1 MIAKTVIPNW
11 MAFFI
16 AFDTMSRFKGGESM
30 LFVRFTDVPKDAFP
44 NYERLP
50 YEEALLLS
58 TQVHQEAQQA
68 NERFASEFR
77 IFDDTDQLVYKG
89 TFQFGDPTY
98 PNLYLQLKDRIPRIR
113 IRKEDATKKILL
125 LENLERL
132 TPESYKTM
140 TTSAIQHHPDTT
152 HVSRLRRGQRRIIY
166 GVSGVSLLLLG
177 ALSVVQLVQPDP
189 PSGVQ
194 AATSEWQP
202 LYEAALTGE
211 PDPLLERLEKRKS
224 LNNEQQQFLITQ
236 YIEKQD
242 YDQAV
247 DVTNDPIDVETII
260 MQSKS
265 FAKNRQETL
274 QAFQAIHPTDE
285 GTFDLAI
292 LQKDYKRAVS
302 LQDVEMTTARQEAK
316 TRAYIALKDVTK
328 AQESVK
334 TVHNEE
340 LKEQVATLV
349 QLDDEIQAL
358 EDQKRQLSEKKDK
371 KELEKLNAL
380 LEAKQRQAFSLF

>member
-1 MIAKTVIPNW
+1 
-11 MAFFI
+11 
-16 AFDTMSRFKGGESM
+16 M

-68 NERFASEFR
+68 NEQFESEFR
-77 IFDDTDQLVYKG
+77 IFDDVDQLVYKG
-89 TFQFGDPTY
+89 TFQFGDLTY
-98 PNLYLQLKDRIPRIR
+98 QNLYLQLKDRIPRIR

-132 TPESYKTM
+132 TSESYKTM
-140 TTSAIQHHPDTT
+140 MTPAIQQPPDTT

-166 GVSGVSLLLLG
+166 GVSGISLLLLV
-177 ALSVVQLVQPDP
+177 ALSVVQFVQPDP

-194 AATSEWQP
+194 AATSDWQP

-211 PDPLLERLEKRKS
+211 TDPLVERLEKRKS
-224 LNNEQQQFLITQ
+224 LNDEQQQFLITQ
-236 YIEKQD
+236 YIEKQN

-247 DVTNDPIDVETII
+247 AVTNDPIDVETII

-265 FAKNRQETL
+265 FVKNRQETL

-285 GTFDLAI
+285 GMFDLAI

-302 LQDVEMTTARQEAK
+302 IQDVEMTTARQEAK
-316 TRAYIALKDVTK
+316 TRAYIALKDVMK

-334 TVHNEE
+334 TVPNEE

-371 KELEKLNAL
+371 KELQKLNES
-380 LEAKQRQAFSLF
+380 LEAKQRQISTII

>member
-1 MIAKTVIPNW
+1 
-11 MAFFI
+11 
-16 AFDTMSRFKGGESM
+16 M

-58 TQVHQEAQQA
+58 TQVHQEAQQT
-68 NERFASEFR
+68 NEQFASEFR
-77 IFDDTDQLVYKG
+77 IFDDVDQLVYKG

-140 TTSAIQHHPDTT
+140 TTSAIQHQPDTT

-166 GVSGVSLLLLG
+166 GVSGMSLLLLG
-177 ALSVVQLVQPDP
+177 ALSVVQLTQPDP

-211 PDPLLERLEKRKS
+211 SGPLVERLEKRKS
-224 LNNEQQQFLITQ
+224 LNDEQQQFLITQ
-236 YIEKQD
+236 YVERQD

-247 DVTNDPIDVETII
+247 AVTNDPIDVETII
-260 MQSKS
+260 MQSMS

-274 QAFQAIHPTDE
+274 QAFQAVHPTDE

-316 TRAYIALKDVTK
+316 TRAYIALKDVMK

-334 TVHNEE
+334 TVPNEE

-349 QLDDEIQAL
+349 QLDDEIEAL

-371 KELEKLNAL
+371 GELEKLNEL
-380 LEAKQRQAFSLF
+380 LEAKQRQASSLL

>member
-1 MIAKTVIPNW
+1 
-11 MAFFI
+11 
-16 AFDTMSRFKGGESM
+16 M

-58 TQVHQEAQQA
+58 TQVHQESQQA
-68 NERFASEFR
+68 NERFSSEFR
-77 IFDDTDQLVYKG
+77 IFDDADQLVYKG
-89 TFQFGDPTY
+89 MFQFGDPIY

-132 TPESYKTM
+132 TPKSYKTM
-140 TTSAIQHHPDTT
+140 TTSVIQQQPNAT
-152 HVSRLRRGQRRIIY
+152 HVSRLRRGQRRLVY

-194 AATSEWQP
+194 AETSDWQP
-202 LYEAALTGE
+202 LYEAALMGETG
-211 PDPLLERLEKRKS
+211 PLVERLEKRKS
-224 LNNEQQQFLITQ
+224 LNDEQQQFLITQ
-236 YIEKQD
+236 YVEEQE

-247 DVTNDPIDVETII
+247 SVTKDPIDVETII
-260 MQSKS
+260 VQSKR
-265 FAKNRQETL
+265 FATNRQDTL
-274 QAFQAIHPTDE
+274 QAFQAVYPTDE

-292 LQKDYKRAVS
+292 LQKDYRRAVS
-302 LQDVEMTTARQEAK
+302 LTGVEMTTARQEAK

-328 AQESVK
+328 AKESVR
-334 TVHNEE
+334 TVQDEK
-340 LKEQVATLV
+340 LKEQVATFV
-349 QLDDEIQAL
+349 RLDEEIKAL
-358 EDQKRQLSEKKDK
+358 EDQKRQLSEKEDK
-371 KELEKLNAL
+371 EALKKLNESL
-380 LEAKQRQAFSLF
+380 DAKQRQVETII

>member
-1 MIAKTVIPNW
+1 
-11 MAFFI
+11 
-16 AFDTMSRFKGGESM
+16 M
-30 LFVRFTDVPKDAFP
+30 LFVRFADVPKEAFP

-58 TQVHQEAQQA
+58 TQVHQEAQKT

-77 IFDDTDQLVYKG
+77 IFDDDDQLVYKG
-89 TFQFGDPTY
+89 TFQLGDPTY

-140 TTSAIQHHPDTT
+140 MTSAIQQQPDAT
-152 HVSRLRRGQRRIIY
+152 HISRLRRGQRRLVY

-194 AATSEWQP
+194 AETSDWQP

-211 PDPLLERLEKRKS
+211 TGPLVERLEKRKS
-224 LNNEQQQFLITQ
+224 LNDEQQQFLITQ
-236 YIEKQD
+236 YVEEQD

-247 DVTNDPIDVETII
+247 SVTKDPIDVETII
-260 MQSKS
+260 MQSKR
-265 FAKNRQETL
+265 FATNRQDTL
-274 QAFQAIHPTDE
+274 QAFQAVYPTYE

-292 LQKDYKRAVS
+292 LQKDYKRAV
-302 LQDVEMTTARQEAK
+302 LLPGVEMTTARKEAK

-334 TVHNEE
+334 TVHDEE

-349 QLDDEIQAL
+349 QLDEEIQAL
-358 EDQKRQLSEKKDK
+358 EDQKRQLSKKTDK
-371 KELEKLNAL
+371 KELEKLNAS
-380 LEAKQRQAFSLF
+380 LEAKQRQASSIL

>member
-1 MIAKTVIPNW
+1 
-11 MAFFI
+11 
-16 AFDTMSRFKGGESM
+16 M

-68 NERFASEFR
+68 NECFPSEFR
-77 IFDDTDQLVYKG
+77 IFDDNDQLVYKG

-113 IRKEDATKKILL
+113 IRKEDATKKSLL

-140 TTSAIQHHPDTT
+140 TTSAIQQQPDTT
-152 HVSRLRRGQRRIIY
+152 HISRLRRGQRRIIY
-166 GVSGVSLLLLG
+166 GVSGISLLLLG
-177 ALSVVQLVQPDP
+177 ALSVVELVQPDP

-211 PDPLLERLEKRKS
+211 PDQLVERLEKRKS
-224 LNNEQQQFLITQ
+224 LNDEQQQFLITQ
-236 YIEKQD
+236 YVEKQD

-247 DVTNDPIDVETII
+247 AVTNDPIDVETII

-265 FAKNRQETL
+265 FVKNRQETL
-274 QAFQAIHPTDE
+274 QAFQAIHSTDE

-334 TVHNEE
+334 TVPNEE
-340 LKEQVATLV
+340 LKEQVAALV
-349 QLDDEIQAL
+349 QLNDEIQAL

-371 KELEKLNAL
+371 GELEKLNEL
-380 LEAKQRQAFSLF
+380 LEAKQRQASSLL

>member
-1 MIAKTVIPNW
+1 
-11 MAFFI
+11 
-16 AFDTMSRFKGGESM
+16 M
-30 LFVRFTDVPKDAFP
+30 LFVRFTDIPKEAFP

-68 NERFASEFR
+68 NERFSSEFR
-77 IFDDTDQLVYKG
+77 IFDDADQLVYKG
-89 TFQFGDPTY
+89 TFQFGDPIY

-140 TTSAIQHHPDTT
+140 TASAIQQQPDTT
-152 HVSRLRRGQRRIIY
+152 HVSRLRRGQRRLVY
-166 GVSGVSLLLLG
+166 GVSGISFLLLG
-177 ALSVVQLVQPDP
+177 ALSVVQFVQPDP

-211 PDPLLERLEKRKS
+211 TGPLVERLKKRKS
-224 LNNEQQQFLITQ
+224 LNDEQQQFLITQ
-236 YIEKQD
+236 YIEKQN
-242 YDQAV
+242 YNQAV
-247 DVTNDPIDVETII
+247 GVTNDPIDVETII
-260 MQSKS
+260 MQSKE
-265 FAKNRQETL
+265 FETKRQETL
-274 QAFQAIHPTDE
+274 QAFQAVYPTDE

-292 LQKDYKRAVS
+292 LQKNYKRAVS
-302 LQDVEMTTARQEAK
+302 LPDVEMTTARQEAK
-316 TRAYIALKDVTK
+316 TRAYIALKDMTK

-340 LKEQVATLV
+340 LKKQVATLV
-349 QLDDEIQAL
+349 QLDNEIQAL
-358 EDQKRQLSEKKDK
+358 EDQKRQLSEKKNK
-371 KELEKLNAL
+371 EELEKLNAS
-380 LEAKQRQAFSLF
+380 LEAKQRQASSLF

>member
-1 MIAKTVIPNW
+1 
-11 MAFFI
+11 
-16 AFDTMSRFKGGESM
+16 M

-50 YEEALLLS
+50 YEKALLLS
-58 TQVHQEAQQA
+58 TQIHQEAQQA

-98 PNLYLQLKDRIPRIR
+98 QNLYLQLKDRIPRIR

-140 TTSAIQHHPDTT
+140 TTSAIQHHTDAT

-177 ALSVVQLVQPDP
+177 VLSVVQLVQPDP
-189 PSGVQ
+189 PSDVQ

-202 LYEAALTGE
+202 LYEAALMGE
-211 PDPLLERLEKRKS
+211 PDPLVERLEKRQS

-236 YIEKQD
+236 YVEKQD

-247 DVTNDPIDVETII
+247 AVTNDPIDVETII
-260 MQSKS
+260 MQSKQFDS
-265 FAKNRQETL
+265 KRQKTL
-274 QAFQAIHPTDE
+274 QAFQGVHPTDE

-334 TVHNEE
+334 KVPNKE
-340 LKEQVATLV
+340 LKQQVATLV

-371 KELEKLNAL
+371 GELEKLNEL
-380 LEAKQRQAFSLF
+380 LEAKQRQASSLL

>member
-1 MIAKTVIPNW
+1 
-11 MAFFI
+11 
-16 AFDTMSRFKGGESM
+16 M
-30 LFVRFTDVPKDAFP
+30 LFVRFTDVPKDGFP

-58 TQVHQEAQQA
+58 TQVYQEAQQE
-68 NERFASEFR
+68 NERFSSEFR
-77 IFDDTDQLVYKG
+77 IFNDADQLVYKG

-140 TTSAIQHHPDTT
+140 TASAIQQQPNAT
-152 HVSRLRRGQRRIIY
+152 HVSRLRRGQRRLVY

-194 AATSEWQP
+194 AETSDWRP

-211 PDPLLERLEKRKS
+211 TGPLVERLEKRKS
-224 LNNEQQQFLITQ
+224 LNDEQQHFLITQ
-236 YIEKQD
+236 YVEEQD

-247 DVTNDPIDVETII
+247 SVTKDPIDVETII
-260 MQSKS
+260 MQSKR
-265 FAKNRQETL
+265 FATNRQDTL
-274 QAFQAIHPTDE
+274 QAFQAVYPTNE

-302 LQDVEMTTARQEAK
+302 LTGVEMTTARQEAK
-316 TRAYIALKDVTK
+316 TRAYIALKDVMK

-334 TVHNEE
+334 MINDEQ
-340 LKEQVATLV
+340 LKKQVATLV
-349 QLDDEIQAL
+349 QLDEEIQAL

-371 KELEKLNAL
+371 KELKKLNES
-380 LEAKQRQAFSLF
+380 LEAKLRQIYKII

>member
-1 MIAKTVIPNW
+1 
-11 MAFFI
+11 
-16 AFDTMSRFKGGESM
+16 M
-30 LFVRFTDVPKDAFP
+30 LFIRFTDVPKDGFP

-77 IFDDTDQLVYKG
+77 IFDDADQLFYKG
-89 TFQFGDPTY
+89 SLQFGDPTY

-140 TTSAIQHHPDTT
+140 TMSAIQQQPNAT
-152 HVSRLRRGQRRIIY
+152 HVSRLRRGQRRLVY

-177 ALSVVQLVQPDP
+177 ALSIVQLVQPDP

-194 AATSEWQP
+194 AETSDWQP

-211 PDPLLERLEKRKS
+211 TDSLVERLEKRKS
-224 LNNEQQQFLITQ
+224 LNDEQQQFLITQ

-260 MQSKS
+260 MQSKQFES
-265 FAKNRQETL
+265 NRQETL
-274 QAFQAIHPTDE
+274 RSFQAAHPTDE

-302 LQDVEMTTARQEAK
+302 LTGVEMTTARKEAK

-334 TVHNEE
+334 TINDEQ
-340 LKEQVATLV
+340 LKKQVATLV
-349 QLDDEIQAL
+349 QLDEEIQAL
-358 EDQKRQLSEKKDK
+358 GDQKRQLSEKKDK
-371 KELEKLNAL
+371 EELEKLNAS
-380 LEAKQRQAFSLF
+380 LEAKRRQVSLLL

>member
-1 MIAKTVIPNW
+1 
-11 MAFFI
+11 
-16 AFDTMSRFKGGESM
+16 M
-30 LFVRFTDVPKDAFP
+30 LFVRFTDIPKEAFP
-44 NYERLP
+44 NYERLQ

-58 TQVHQEAQQA
+58 TQVHQEAQHA
-68 NERFASEFR
+68 NERFASDFR
-77 IFDDTDQLVYKG
+77 IFDDADQLVYKG
-89 TFQFGDPTY
+89 MFQFGDSTY
-98 PNLYLQLKDRIPRIR
+98 PNLYQQLKDRIPRIR

-140 TTSAIQHHPDTT
+140 PTSSIQQQSDAT
-152 HVSRLRRGQRRIIY
+152 HISRLGRGQRRLVY

-177 ALSVVQLVQPDP
+177 TLSVVQLVQPDP

-194 AATSEWQP
+194 AATSDWQL
-202 LYEAALTGE
+202 LYESALTGE
-211 PDPLLERLEKRKS
+211 PKPLVKRLEKRKS
-224 LNNEQQQFLITQ
+224 LNDEQQQFLITQ

-247 DVTNDPIDVETII
+247 AVTNDPIDVETII

-302 LQDVEMTTARQEAK
+302 LQNVEMTTARQEAK

-334 TVHNEE
+334 TVPNEE

-371 KELEKLNAL
+371 GELEKLNEL
-380 LEAKQRQAFSLF
+380 LEAKQRQASSLLL

>member
-1 MIAKTVIPNW
+1 

-16 AFDTMSRFKGGESM
+16 ALITMSCSKGGECM
-30 LFVRFTDVPKDAFP
+30 LFVRFTDVPKETFA

-77 IFDDTDQLVYKG
+77 IFDDADQLVYKG
-89 TFQFGDPTY
+89 TFQFGDPIY

-125 LENLERL
+125 LENLESL
-132 TPESYKTM
+132 TPDSYKTM
-140 TTSAIQHHPDTT
+140 TTSAIQQQPDAT
-152 HVSRLRRGQRRIIY
+152 HISRLRRGQRRLVY
-166 GVSGVSLLLLG
+166 GVSGVSLLLLST
-177 ALSVVQLVQPDP
+177 LSVVQLVQPDP
-189 PSGVQ
+189 PSGVE
-194 AATSEWQP
+194 AEISDWQP
-202 LYEAALTGE
+202 LYETALTGE
-211 PDPLLERLEKRKS
+211 TGPLVERLEKRKS
-224 LNNEQQQFLITQ
+224 LNDEQQQFLITQ

-260 MQSKS
+260 MQSKR
-265 FAKNRQETL
+265 FATNRQDTL
-274 QAFQAIHPTDE
+274 QAFQAVYPTDE
-285 GTFDLAI
+285 GSFDLAI
-292 LQKDYKRAVS
+292 LQKDYKHAIS
-302 LQDVEMTTARQEAK
+302 LTGVEMTTARQEAK

-334 TVHNEE
+334 TINDEQ
-340 LKEQVATLV
+340 LKKQVATLV
-349 QLDDEIQAL
+349 QLDEEIQEL
-358 EDQKRQLSEKKDK
+358 EDQKRQLLKKKDK
-371 KELEKLNAL
+371 KELKKLNES
-380 LEAKQRQAFSLF
+380 LEAKQRQSNRII

>member
-1 MIAKTVIPNW
+1 
-11 MAFFI
+11 
-16 AFDTMSRFKGGESM
+16 M
-30 LFVRFTDVPKDAFP
+30 LFIRFTDVPKEGFP

-77 IFDDTDQLVYKG
+77 IFDDVDQLVYKG

-140 TTSAIQHHPDTT
+140 TTSAIQQPPDTT
-152 HVSRLRRGQRRIIY
+152 HVSRLRRGQRRLVY

-177 ALSVVQLVQPDP
+177 ALTVVQLVQPDP

-194 AATSEWQP
+194 AATSDWRP

-211 PDPLLERLEKRKS
+211 TEPLMQRLEKQKS
-224 LNNEQQQFLITQ
+224 LSNEQQQFLITQ
-236 YIEKQD
+236 YVEKQD

-247 DVTNDPIDVETII
+247 GVTDNPIDVETII
-260 MQSKS
+260 MQSKP
-265 FAKNRQETL
+265 FATDRQETL
-274 QAFQAIHPTDE
+274 QAFQAVHPTDE
-285 GTFDLAI
+285 GDFDLAI
-292 LQKDYKRAVS
+292 LKKDYKRAVS
-302 LQDVEMTTARQEAK
+302 IPDVEMTTARKEAK

-334 TVHNEE
+334 MVQDEQ
-340 LKEQVATLV
+340 LKQQVVTLA
-349 QLDDEIQAL
+349 QLDEEIQAL
-358 EDQKRQLSEKKDK
+358 EDQKRQLSEKTDK
-371 KELEKLNAL
+371 KELEKLNES
-380 LEAKQRQAFSLF
+380 LEAKQRQASSLL

>member
-1 MIAKTVIPNW
+1 
-11 MAFFI
+11 
-16 AFDTMSRFKGGESM
+16 M
-30 LFVRFTDVPKDAFP
+30 LFVRFTDVPKEGFP

-77 IFDDTDQLVYKG
+77 IFDDADQLVYKG
-89 TFQFGDPTY
+89 TFQFGDTTY

-140 TTSAIQHHPDTT
+140 TTSATQQHPDAT
-152 HVSRLRRGQRRIIY
+152 HVSRLRRGQRRLVY
-166 GVSGVSLLLLG
+166 GVSGVSLLLFG
-177 ALSVVQLVQPDP
+177 TLSVVQLVQPDS

-194 AATSEWQP
+194 AATSDWQP

-211 PDPLLERLEKRKS
+211 TEPLMQRLEKQKS
-224 LNNEQQQFLITQ
+224 LSNEQQQFLITQ
-236 YIEKQD
+236 YVEKQD

-247 DVTNDPIDVETII
+247 AVTNDPIDVETII
-260 MQSKS
+260 MQSKP
-265 FAKNRQETL
+265 FATDRQETL
-274 QAFQAIHPTDE
+274 QAFQAVHPTNE
-285 GTFDLAI
+285 GAFDLAI

-302 LQDVEMTTARQEAK
+302 IPDVEMTTARKEAK

-334 TVHNEE
+334 LIQDEQ
-340 LKEQVATLV
+340 LKQQVGTLV
-349 QLDDEIQAL
+349 QLDEEIQAL
-358 EDQKRQLSEKKDK
+358 ENQKRQLSEKTDK
-371 KELEKLNAL
+371 KELEKLNES
-380 LEAKQRQAFSLF
+380 LEAKQRQASSLL

>member
-1 MIAKTVIPNW
+1 
-11 MAFFI
+11 
-16 AFDTMSRFKGGESM
+16 M

-58 TQVHQEAQQA
+58 TQVHQEARQA

-77 IFDDTDQLVYKG
+77 IFDDADQLVYKG

-98 PNLYLQLKDRIPRIR
+98 QNLYLQLKNRIPRIR

-140 TTSAIQHHPDTT
+140 TTSAIQQHPDAT
-152 HVSRLRRGQRRIIY
+152 HISRLRRGQRRLVY

-177 ALSVVQLVQPDP
+177 ALSVVQLVQSDP

-194 AATSEWQP
+194 AETSDWQP

-211 PDPLLERLEKRKS
+211 TWPLVENLEKKKS
-224 LNNEQQQFLITQ
+224 LNDEQQQFLITQ
-236 YIEKQD
+236 YVEEQD

-247 DVTNDPIDVETII
+247 SVTKDPIDVETII

-265 FAKNRQETL
+265 FVKNRQETL

-334 TVHNEE
+334 TVHDEE
-340 LKEQVATLV
+340 LKEQVATLIR
-349 QLDDEIQAL
+349 LDEEIRTL
-358 EDQKRQLSEKKDK
+358 ENQKRQLSDK
-371 KELEKLNAL
+371 EDKEELEKLNES
-380 LEAKQRQAFSLF
+380 LEAKQRQVSSIIK

>member
-1 MIAKTVIPNW
+1 
-11 MAFFI
+11 
-16 AFDTMSRFKGGESM
+16 M
-30 LFVRFTDVPKDAFP
+30 LFVRFTDVPKETFA

-77 IFDDTDQLVYKG
+77 IFDDADQLVYKG
-89 TFQFGDPTY
+89 TFQFGDPIY

-125 LENLERL
+125 LENLESL
-132 TPESYKTM
+132 TLDSYKTM
-140 TTSAIQHHPDTT
+140 TTSAIQQQPDAT
-152 HVSRLRRGQRRIIY
+152 HVSRLHRGQRRLVY

-194 AATSEWQP
+194 TETSDWQP

-211 PDPLLERLEKRKS
+211 TDSLVERLEKQKS
-224 LNNEQQQFLITQ
+224 LNDEQQQFLITQ
-236 YIEKQD
+236 YVEEQD

-247 DVTNDPIDVETII
+247 SVTKDPIDVETII
-260 MQSKS
+260 MQSKR
-265 FAKNRQETL
+265 FATNRQDML
-274 QAFQAIHPTDE
+274 QAFQTVYPTDE

-302 LQDVEMTTARQEAK
+302 LPHVEMTTARQEAK
-316 TRAYIALKDVTK
+316 TRAYIILRDVKK
-328 AQESVK
+328 AQESIK
-334 TVHNEE
+334 TVQDEK
-340 LKEQVATLV
+340 LKEQVARLI

-371 KELEKLNAL
+371 KELKKLNES
-380 LEAKQRQAFSLF
+380 LEAKLRQINKII

>member
-1 MIAKTVIPNW
+1 
-11 MAFFI
+11 
-16 AFDTMSRFKGGESM
+16 M
-30 LFVRFTDVPKDAFP
+30 LFVRFTDVPKDSFP

-89 TFQFGDPTY
+89 SFQFGDLIY

-132 TPESYKTM
+132 TPESYKAM
-140 TTSAIQHHPDTT
+140 TASAIQQQPNAT
-152 HVSRLRRGQRRIIY
+152 HVSRLRRGQRRLVY

-194 AATSEWQP
+194 AETSDWQP

-211 PDPLLERLEKRKS
+211 TGPLVERLEKRKS
-224 LNNEQQQFLITQ
+224 LNDEQQQFLITQ
-236 YIEKQD
+236 YVEEQD

-247 DVTNDPIDVETII
+247 AVTNDPIDVETII
-260 MQSKS
+260 MQSKQ
-265 FAKNRQETL
+265 FATNRQEML
-274 QAFQAIHPTDE
+274 QAFQAVYPTDE

-292 LQKDYKRAVS
+292 LQKDYRRVVS
-302 LQDVEMTTARQEAK
+302 LTGVEMTTTRQEAK

-334 TVHNEE
+334 IVHNEK
-340 LKEQVATLV
+340 LKEQVAALA
-349 QLDDEIQAL
+349 QLDEEIQTI
-358 EDQKRQLSEKKDK
+358 ESQKRQLSEKKDK
-371 KELEKLNAL
+371 KELKKLNEL
-380 LEAKQRQAFSLF
+380 LEAKQRQINNII

>member
-1 MIAKTVIPNW
+1 
-11 MAFFI
+11 
-16 AFDTMSRFKGGESM
+16 M
-30 LFVRFTDVPKDAFP
+30 LFIRFTDIPKGAFP
-44 NYERLP
+44 NYERLS

-58 TQVHQEAQQA
+58 TQVQQEALQA

-77 IFDDTDQLVYKG
+77 IFDDADQLVYKG

-98 PNLYLQLKDRIPRIR
+98 PNLYQQLKDRIPRIR
-113 IRKEDATKKILL
+113 IRKEDSTKKILL

-140 TTSAIQHHPDTT
+140 PTSAIQQQPDAT
-152 HVSRLRRGQRRIIY
+152 HVSRLRRGQRRLVY
-166 GVSGVSLLLLG
+166 GISGVSLLLLG

-189 PSGVQ
+189 PSSVQ
-194 AATSEWQP
+194 ATTSDWQP

-211 PDPLLERLEKRKS
+211 TDPLVERLEKRKA
-224 LNNEQQQFLITQ
+224 LNDKQQQFLITQ
-236 YIEKQD
+236 YVEKQD

-247 DVTNDPIDVETII
+247 AVTNDPIDVETII
-260 MQSKS
+260 MQSKP

-274 QAFQAIHPTDE
+274 QAFQAVHPTDE

-316 TRAYIALKDVTK
+316 TRAYIALKDVTN

-334 TVHNEE
+334 TVPNEE

-371 KELEKLNAL
+371 GELEKLNEL
-380 LEAKQRQAFSLF
+380 LEAKQRQASSLL

>member
-1 MIAKTVIPNW
+1 
-11 MAFFI
+11 
-16 AFDTMSRFKGGESM
+16 M
-30 LFVRFTDVPKDAFP
+30 LFVRFTDVPKDGFP

-77 IFDDTDQLVYKG
+77 IFDDADQLVYKG
-89 TFQFGDPTY
+89 MFQFGDLIY

-140 TTSAIQHHPDTT
+140 TTSVIQQQSNAT
-152 HVSRLRRGQRRIIY
+152 HVSRLRRGQRRLVY

-194 AATSEWQP
+194 AETSDWQP

-211 PDPLLERLEKRKS
+211 TGPLVERLEKRKS
-224 LNNEQQQFLITQ
+224 LNDEQQQFLITQ
-236 YIEKQD
+236 YVEEQD

-247 DVTNDPIDVETII
+247 SVTKDPIDVETII
-260 MQSKS
+260 MQSKR
-265 FAKNRQETL
+265 FATNRQDTL
-274 QAFQAIHPTDE
+274 QAFQAVYPTDE
-285 GTFDLAI
+285 GTFDLSI

-302 LQDVEMTTARQEAK
+302 LTGVEMTTARQEAK

-334 TVHNEE
+334 LVHDEE

-349 QLDDEIQAL
+349 QLDEEIQAL
-358 EDQKRQLSEKKDK
+358 EDQKRQLSEKTDK
-371 KELEKLNAL
+371 KELEKLNAS
-380 LEAKQRQAFSLF
+380 LEAKQRQVSSLF

>member
-1 MIAKTVIPNW
+1 
-11 MAFFI
+11 
-16 AFDTMSRFKGGESM
+16 M

-68 NERFASEFR
+68 NEQFASEFR

-89 TFQFGDPTY
+89 SFQFGDPTY

-140 TTSAIQHHPDTT
+140 TAPAIQQQPDAT
-152 HVSRLRRGQRRIIY
+152 HVSRLRRGQRRLVY
-166 GVSGVSLLLLG
+166 GASGVSLSLLG

-194 AATSEWQP
+194 AETSDWQP

-211 PDPLLERLEKRKS
+211 TGPLVERLEKRQS

-236 YIEKQD
+236 YVEKQD

-247 DVTNDPIDVETII
+247 AVTNDPIDVETII
-260 MQSKS
+260 MQSKQFDS
-265 FAKNRQETL
+265 KRQETL
-274 QAFQAIHPTDE
+274 QAFQGVHPTDE

-292 LQKDYKRAVS
+292 LQKDYKRAIS
-302 LQDVEMTTARQEAK
+302 LPNVEMTTARQEAK

-334 TVHNEE
+334 TVPNEE
-340 LKEQVATLV
+340 LKEQVAALV
-349 QLDDEIQAL
+349 QLNDEIQAL

-371 KELEKLNAL
+371 GELEKLNEL
-380 LEAKQRQAFSLF
+380 LEAKQRQAYSLL

>member
-1 MIAKTVIPNW
+1 
-11 MAFFI
+11 
-16 AFDTMSRFKGGESM
+16 M
-30 LFVRFTDVPKDAFP
+30 LFVRFTDIPKEAFP

-77 IFDDTDQLVYKG
+77 IFDDADQLVYKG
-89 TFQFGDPTY
+89 TFQFGDSTY

-140 TTSAIQHHPDTT
+140 IAVTQQHQDTT
-152 HVSRLRRGQRRIIY
+152 HISRLRRGQRRLVY

-194 AATSEWQP
+194 AETSDWQP

-211 PDPLLERLEKRKS
+211 TDSLVERLEKQKS

-236 YIEKQD
+236 YVEEQD

-247 DVTNDPIDVETII
+247 SVTKDPIDVETII
-260 MQSKS
+260 MQSKR
-265 FAKNRQETL
+265 FVTNRQDTL
-274 QAFQAIHPTDE
+274 QAFQAVYPTDE

-302 LQDVEMTTARQEAK
+302 LTDVEMTTARQEAK

-328 AQESVK
+328 AQESIK
-334 TVHNEE
+334 MVHNEE

-349 QLDDEIQAL
+349 QLDEEIQAL
-358 EDQKRQLSEKKDK
+358 EDQKQQLSKKTDK
-371 KELEKLNAL
+371 KELEKLNAS
-380 LEAKQRQAFSLF
+380 LEAKQRQASSLL